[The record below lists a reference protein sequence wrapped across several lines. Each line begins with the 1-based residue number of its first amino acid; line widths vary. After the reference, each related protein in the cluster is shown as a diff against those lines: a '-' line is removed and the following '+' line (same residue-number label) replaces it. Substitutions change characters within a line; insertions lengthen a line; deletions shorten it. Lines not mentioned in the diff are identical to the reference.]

1 MRENHKTRTFKDDPL
16 TRRIIGAAIE
26 VHRILGPGLL
36 ESSYEECLC
45 LELTMAGIPFAR
57 QVPLPIVYKSI
68 KVVRGYKPD
77 LVIAN
82 SVIVELKT
90 VDQLIN
96 VHEAQ
101 LLTYLKLSGLPRGLL
116 LNFNSV
122 PLKEG
127 IRRLVNTSPVSQFS
141 PHSP

>member
-1 MRENHKTRTFKDDPL
+1 M
-16 TRRIIGAAIE
+16 
-26 VHRILGPGLL
+26 
-36 ESSYEECLC
+36 
-45 LELTMAGIPFAR
+45 
-57 QVPLPIVYKSI
+57 
-68 KVVRGYKPD
+68 RGYKPD
-77 LVIAN
+77 LVVAG

-90 VDQLIN
+90 VDQLLK

-101 LLTYLKLSGLPRGLL
+101 LLTYLKISGLPRGLL

-127 IRRLVNTSPVSQFS
+127 IRRLMNTSPVSQFS